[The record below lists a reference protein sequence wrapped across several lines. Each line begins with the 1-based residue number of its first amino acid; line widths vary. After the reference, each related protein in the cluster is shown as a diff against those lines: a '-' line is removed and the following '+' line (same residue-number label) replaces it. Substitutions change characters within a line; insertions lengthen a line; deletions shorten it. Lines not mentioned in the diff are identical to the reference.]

1 MPHPPNFF
9 SKFYAKIMNFCA
21 KFFFVLR
28 WIQSIRGEVAA
39 TPPAP
44 LLESATHRHFVFNLI
59 IGIFLSEPMF

>member
-1 MPHPPNFF
+1 
-9 SKFYAKIMNFCA
+9 MNFCA